1 MILPKVT
8 IIIPVYNVKEFIV
21 DCLTSVLEQDYKNV
35 EVLII
40 DDHSS
45 DNSIQIAKNL
55 ILKIGKKFAVKVIN
69 HDINMGSSAA
79 RNTGI
84 KNASGD
90 YIFFLDSDDILLE
103 NAVSTLVN
111 QIKTDDIDI
120 VMGNFISNNNSPYF
134 NNSFRL
140 VYPETF
146 TAFLTE
152 SYYVMPW
159 NKLIRVKTLNEYSL
173 LFVNG
178 ICLEDM
184 LFSFF
189 LALYA
194 KKIVITN
201 KITYS
206 YRRRSGSVMSGFN
219 EKHIKDLLFILNQEI
234 KIFNDNNFL
243 CYEEQNI
250 YPPVGQFLRLFNNYI
265 VNQCY
270 YALKIIFRCSPIAV
284 SYIKQVKK
292 VINMLNNS
300 RISLKKILVLSPTP
314 LIRFFF
320 LLKDPFK

>member
-1 MILPKVT
+1 MILPKIT
-8 IIIPVYNVKEFIV
+8 IVIPVYNVKEFIV
-21 DCLTSVLEQDYKNV
+21 DCLTSVLEQDYKNI

-40 DDHSS
+40 DDRSS
-45 DNSIQIAKNL
+45 DSSMQIAENL
-55 ILKIGKKFAVKVIN
+55 ILRIKEKFAVKVIG
-69 HDINMGSSAA
+69 HDTNMGSSAA

-103 NAVSTLVN
+103 NAVSTLVS
-111 QIKTDDIDI
+111 QIGTDDIDI

-159 NKLIRVKTLNEYSL
+159 NKLIKVKTLNEYSL
-173 LFVNG
+173 HFVNG

-206 YRRRSGSVMSGFN
+206 YRRRIGSVMSSFN
-219 EKHIKDLLFILNQEI
+219 EKHIKDLLFILHEEI
-234 KIFNDNNFL
+234 RVFNND
-243 CYEEQNI
+243 
-250 YPPVGQFLRLFNNYI
+250 QFIKLFNNYI
-265 VNQCY
+265 INQCY
-270 YALKIIFRCSPIAV
+270 YALKIIFRCSPAAV
-284 SYIKQVKK
+284 SYIKQVRK
-292 VINMLNNS
+292 VIGTLDHP
-300 RISLKKILVLSPTP
+300 RVSLKKNLIFSPVP

-320 LLKDPFK
+320 FLKNPFK